1 MFKHGFLAGFGQQ
14 FNQDSAKSLGKV
26 SDRILASFE
35 QGFKLDSGRAG
46 MRGIFKEGITL
57 S

>member
-26 SDRILASFE
+26 SDRILVSFE

-46 MRGIFKEGITL
+46 MRGIFKDGITL